1 MPIEYVTNDG
11 LVYDAIFR
19 HYRNAFVNHLRSR
32 LIGKFGKNACREL
45 KSIFEGEWE
54 RIVERDQASALAG
67 SITRDRI
74 DDFDYLDIAY
84 FERVVD
90 HFYDHLV
97 SARWRGSNAAVSKR
111 CLVNWIREVKSV
123 RDPTAH
129 PGSVSVD
136 LRDAMRAV
144 DTARRVLGRLGVSEG
159 DYHLT
164 LIWDEFVFRATR
176 AQELGSAAPLDDSLP
191 RRETIVEDFVGRT
204 TELEDL
210 RKFLNE
216 PNRKRWL
223 LVGDGGKGKTAI
235 AYTFAR
241 EVIEASPSGLCAVF
255 WLSAKRRK
263 YQLDRVVDIP
273 NPDFSTLDECVDRL
287 LVSYGHNDALSLPAY
302 DRQEQLLMLLNEL
315 PVLLVVDDLDSVT
328 QENEDVVEFLTL
340 RVPQTESNVLFTS
353 RRPFTGMG
361 STLTLV
367 SGLPKN
373 DAMEFVHSR
382 WEGEGLGQ
390 YELSIREREKVFE
403 VCEGSPLY
411 MGDLLRLIASVAA
424 RTGNFDP
431 SQVISDWCR
440 QEGDTVR
447 RYALQREM
455 DMLTAR
461 ARRVL
466 EAMAI
471 AGRPVTVEDI
481 AVFTALSEQV
491 VTIAVDE
498 LRQLYL
504 LTAPALEEEVPRF
517 QLDGNLA
524 ILVRTD
530 LADTPREKELVAAR
544 TALDG
549 KQLGVG
555 QTTTIRDL
563 TRQARLLIDGKRL
576 AEAERLLLRANEDYP
591 ANPYLL
597 ALLGFVYIDW
607 EPRRNADARGLFARA
622 AQLRHDDRAMFLA
635 WNRIERESGHWQRA
649 VDAAETGLDNRGNND
664 PMLMHAA
671 ARGYLGMAAAFRSA
685 FHPGK
690 AKEAYAAADTNLDQ
704 AIKEAKHLRLRSADI
719 SLMYREWVASA
730 RQQRRE
736 KAVCAR
742 ISMWERWRSSDRD
755 LRLELAEH
763 SDKCVKGIHTN

>member
-1 MPIEYVTNDG
+1 VSIAFVTNDG

-19 HYRNAFVNHLRSR
+19 HYRNAFVDHLRSC
-32 LIGKFGKNACREL
+32 LITNFGNNACSEL
-45 KSIFEGEWE
+45 TSIFDSEWNRIIE
-54 RIVERDQASALAG
+54 RNQISESAG
-67 SITRDRI
+67 SVTRDRV
-74 DDFDYLDIAY
+74 DEFDYLDIAY
-84 FERVVD
+84 FERIVD
-90 HFYDHLV
+90 HFYDYIV
-97 SARWRGSNAAVSKR
+97 SSRWRGSNAAASKR
-111 CLVNWIREVKSV
+111 CLINWIREVKNV

-129 PGSVSVD
+129 PGSGSVD
-136 LRDAMRAV
+136 LRDAIRAV
-144 DTARRVLGRLGVSEG
+144 DTARRVLGRLDVRDG
-159 DYHLT
+159 DQHLT
-164 LIWDEFVFRATR
+164 AIWDELVARATR

-204 TELEDL
+204 TELQQL
-210 RKFLNE
+210 RAFLNN
-216 PNRKRWL
+216 PHKKRWL

-273 NPDFSTLDECVDRL
+273 NPDFSTLTECVDRL
-287 LVSYGHNDALSLPAY
+287 LVSYGHHDALEFPAH
-302 DRQEQLLMLLNEL
+302 DREEQLLMLLDEL

-328 QENEDVVEFLTL
+328 EENEDVIEFLTL

-361 STLTLV
+361 KTLTRV
-367 SGLPKN
+367 SGLPKD
-373 DAMEFVHSR
+373 DALQFVESR
-382 WEGEGLGQ
+382 WEGEGLGRH
-390 YELSIREREKVFE
+390 ELGMREREKVVE
-403 VCEGSPLY
+403 ICEGSPLY

-424 RTGNFDP
+424 RTGDFDP
-431 SQVISDWCR
+431 AQVIGDWCS

-455 DMLTAR
+455 DMLTVK

-471 AGRPVTVEDI
+471 AGRLVTVEEI
-481 AVFTALSEQV
+481 AVLTALSEQV
-491 VTIAVDE
+491 VTTAVDE

-504 LTAPALEEEVPRF
+504 LTAPALEEDVPRF

-549 KQLGVG
+549 KEQAVG
-555 QTTTIRDL
+555 QATPIRDI

-576 AEAERLLLRANEDYP
+576 AEAERLLRRANEEYP
-591 ANPYLL
+591 ANPHLL

-607 EPRRNADARGLFARA
+607 QPRRNADARRFFARA
-622 AQLRHDDRAMFLA
+622 AQLRHKDRGMFLA
-635 WNRIERESGHWQRA
+635 WNRIERESGNWRQA
-649 VDAAETGLDNRGNND
+649 VEAAETGLQNRGQDD

-671 ARGYLGMAAAFRSA
+671 ARSYLGMAAAFKSA

-690 AKEAYAAADTNLDQ
+690 AKEAYASADATLDS
-704 AIKEAKHLRLRSADI
+704 AIKEAKDLRLRSTDI
-719 SLMYREWVASA
+719 SVMYREWVRSA

-736 KAVCAR
+736 KAVCTR

-763 SDKCVKGIHTN
+763 SGKCETGVHSN